1 MTQET
6 SETPPRMPRSS
17 LGRSCPGTVADRIAP
32 RRGAGHGAGAGLLAA
47 GAAALLALAAAP
59 ACAESAAAHRARTP
73 ALFDAATGYRI
84 DRHRAP
90 TPDDAPG
97 ARTLDGAAMRAAAAA
112 GAILID
118 VTAEGAGVWFEG
130 DGEWVGHAA
139 HETAEGAVWLPQVG
153 HGRLPPDVEAYFRA
167 ALARLTGG
175 EPSRPL
181 VIFCH
186 ADCWMSW
193 NAAKRAAAWGH
204 EAVGWAPLGIEGWA
218 EAGGA
223 LAPAAPYAL
232 PPSAD

>member
-1 MTQET
+1 MV
-6 SETPPRMPRSS
+6 
-17 LGRSCPGTVADRIAP
+17 RSCLGTFAARIAP
-32 RRGAGHGAGAGLLAA
+32 QRRRRHGAGAGLLAA
-47 GAAALLALAAAP
+47 GAAALALAAAP
-59 ACAESAAAHRARTP
+59 ALAESAAAHRARAP
-73 ALFDAATGYRI
+73 ALFDPDTGFRI

-97 ARTLDGAAMRAAAAA
+97 ATTVDGAAMRAAAAG

-153 HGRLPPDVEAYFRA
+153 HGRLSQEIEAYFRG

-175 EPSRPL
+175 DPTRPL
-181 VIFCH
+181 LIFCH

-193 NAAKRAAAWGH
+193 NAAIRAASWGY
-204 EAVGWAPLGIEGWA
+204 AVSWAPLGVEGWV

-232 PPSAD
+232 PAQAD